1 MRRRYTTAECVFWIV
16 DNGSSH
22 RGQASV
28 ARLEAAW
35 PNLRLIHLPVH
46 ASWLNQIEIYFS
58 IIQRKVLSPNDFAD
72 LDAVE
77 RRLLAFQERYEQ
89 LATPFEWKFT
99 RADLRRLMVKLE
111 HSPLVGAAA

>member
-1 MRRRYTTAECVFWIV
+1 MSR
-16 DNGSSH
+16 
-22 RGQASV
+22 
-28 ARLEAAW
+28 
-35 PNLRLIHLPVH
+35 VH
-46 ASWLNQIEIYFS
+46 AQQGPLPA
-58 IIQRKVLSPNDFAD
+58 RKGSGSGPSDHCVDGWQETPNDFAD

-77 RRLLAFQERYEQ
+77 HRLLAFGERYEQ